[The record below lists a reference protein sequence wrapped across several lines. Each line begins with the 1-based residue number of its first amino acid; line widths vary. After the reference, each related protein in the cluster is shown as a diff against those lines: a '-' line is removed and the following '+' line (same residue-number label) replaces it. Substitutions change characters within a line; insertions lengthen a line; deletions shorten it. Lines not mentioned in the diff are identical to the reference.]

1 MQLFIYLLNLLG
13 LFRKQKQSIG
23 FTFHQ
28 DNVNKNRTGAQVTIK
43 GQEKG
48 KKYKSKLTSL
58 VLFET
63 NRETKNRTKQ

>member
-48 KKYKSKLTSL
+48 KKI
-58 VLFET
+58 
-63 NRETKNRTKQ
+63 